1 MLERILV
8 SFFILCLPC
17 LLTAGQIA
25 EAEVLTLTPEE
36 LANYTFETE
45 QEDPAVVTAL
55 NVGQQYILSSQR
67 QLVMDL
73 LARRLG
79 ILSLSQSETD
89 LKALQSLVDQKSI
102 AKSDIR
108 SWQAIGVIFGD
119 ILVKQHRLKWVFYED
134 EDGSS
139 KALQWKETANFV
151 FPITL
156 FSRRVQFKQDIVMKD
171 HNIQGVKINTDKIYQ
186 NGDKIAATN
195 MLKNLIFSNDPV
207 YSTLSFFLI
216 LNQNLISDNQELSVL
231 FDHLLENNKF
241 ENEVRNL
248 LIYKKSLFNSNL
260 TNESELL
267 EEVKPLLNSETLWR
281 PHALLL
287 LGDYFVSK
295 GEYLKA
301 KEFYI
306 RILSISNLQKDLY
319 DQARSQLALIVND

>member
-1 MLERILV
+1 MAENSFEAQYDITKKSRFKKFYESNKILIY
-8 SFFILCLPC
+8 SSILILIIFF
-17 LLTAGQIA
+17 G
-25 EAEVLTLTPEE
+25 
-36 LANYTFETE
+36 
-45 QEDPAVVTAL
+45 
-55 NVGQQYILSSQR
+55 
-67 QLVMDL
+67 
-73 LARRLG
+73 
-79 ILSLSQSETD
+79 SLSFYLEIKEKKKLLLSENY
-89 LKALQSLVDQKSI
+89 V
-102 AKSDIR
+102 
-108 SWQAIGVIFGD
+108 QA
-119 ILVKQHRLKWVFYED
+119 
-134 EDGSS
+134 
-139 KALQWKETANFV
+139 
-151 FPITL
+151 
-156 FSRRVQFKQDIVMKD
+156 
-171 HNIQGVKINTDKIYQ
+171 KIYLE

-216 LNQNLISDNQELSVL
+216 LNQNLISDHQELSVL

-301 KEFYI
+301 KEFYTQ
-306 RILSISNLQKDLY
+306 ILSINNLQKDLY
-319 DQARSQLALIVND
+319 DQAISQLTLITND